1 MQCSDASCTSVGSVS
16 FQISLFLFFVDVV
29 AHQWIT
35 GFEIVCCQQFLVPSQ
50 SIVCTT
56 NECFAE
62 FSGLLMNG
70 SAIFLHAMK
79 VSYVPMSVGLSIQ
92 KM

>member
-1 MQCSDASCTSVGSVS
+1 MCLFKFFFVS
-16 FQISLFLFFVDVV
+16 FFVDVV

-70 SAIFLHAMK
+70 SAISLHAMK
-79 VSYVPMSVGLSIQ
+79 VSYVPMSVGLSIHKIGNLNTDLCTQ
-92 KM
+92 YY